1 MSDSSNEARVRGIDF
16 MKTFFCWLPIL
27 ACVLCAPLA
36 LSGEPNTTTPA
47 EKDLPRHKGFIT
59 DIKKMNSVINLVFV
73 GDSIT
78 DGWRSGGKTVWQ
90 KHFAAYKA
98 LNLGISGDCTQHVL
112 WRMKNGEL
120 DDYKARLSVIMIGT
134 NNGGDSAADVA
145 AGIEAIVKEIKA
157 KQPQARILLLGIFPR
172 SENPDAARN
181 KNDEVNKLVAKFDDK
196 KTLKYLDI
204 GDKFL
209 NADKS
214 MSKDIMPDFLHP
226 NLKGYEIWAKAIDD
240 TVRQMMGG

>member
-1 MSDSSNEARVRGIDF
+1 MNDF
-16 MKTFFCWLPIL
+16 HCQLPIL
-27 ACVLCAPLA
+27 ACVLLA
-36 LSGEPNTTTPA
+36 ASLSFGGEPNTATPA
-47 EKDLPRHKGFIT
+47 EKDLPRHKGFMT
-59 DIKKMNSVINLVFV
+59 DIKKMNGVINLVFV

-78 DGWRSGGKTVWQ
+78 DGWRGGGKTVWQ
-90 KHFAAYKA
+90 KHFAPYKA

-120 DDYKARLSVIMIGT
+120 DDYKARLFVIMIGT
-134 NNGGDSAADVA
+134 NNGGDSAPDVA
-145 AGIEAIVKEIKA
+145 TGIQAIIKEIKT
-157 KQPQARILLLGIFPR
+157 KQPFARILLLGIFPR
-172 SENPDAARN
+172 SENPDPARI
-181 KNDEVNKLVAKFDDK
+181 KNDEVNKLIAKFEDGK
-196 KTLKYLDI
+196 SLKYLDI

-240 TVRQMMGG
+240 VVRQMLGA